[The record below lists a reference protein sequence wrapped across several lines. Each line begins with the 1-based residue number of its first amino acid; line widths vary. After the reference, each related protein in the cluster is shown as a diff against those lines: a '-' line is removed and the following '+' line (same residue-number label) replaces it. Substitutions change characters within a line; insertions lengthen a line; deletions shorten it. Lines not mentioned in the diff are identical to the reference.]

1 MEEGSPENRR
11 ETAKKDAAGMIQVE
25 IKGKTCVLT
34 PSCIVEGRLL
44 GAFYSQKDVWEG
56 FISV

>member
-1 MEEGSPENRR
+1 MGVKQEGN
-11 ETAKKDAAGMIQVE
+11 AKKGAAGMIQAE

-34 PSCIVEGRLL
+34 PSCIVEGCVL
-44 GAFYSQKDVWEG
+44 GAFYGQKDVWEG

>member
-1 MEEGSPENRR
+1 
-11 ETAKKDAAGMIQVE
+11 MIQGE

-44 GAFYSQKDVWEG
+44 GAFYGQKDVWEG